1 MQICKNYEKE
11 KFQIYNSMLVNK
23 IISHNDQNYLI
34 LCINFSESYFKCIK
48 LYDKNG
54 IKIDINENFNL
65 NVGNRFPFQKLY
77 DNCLIHTKEESDKIL
92 EEYKIDDKNVL
103 RIFYELLS
111 MRGSNVNNV
120 NNNYNLFPQSSSENF
135 DLLPASRFQGGHFN
149 LHNVNFP
156 SEDVNM
162 DIVDNDIKSEISE
175 SSVSIENN
183 KYIGINNPNSN
194 PINSNLN
201 RVRGIH
207 NKFPHNNDA
216 KEIIPY
222 KIQPDNIDLNN
233 YNIIIE
239 NNLIKTIQSKSDENF
254 TVVFEAKMI
263 IEESSDKLKGFIS
276 NSILKVYTSMYNKD
290 IVNIIH
296 IHLNDTSEEISV
308 DSLFL
313 EKSEMSSDHK
323 NFKLDFTGKKLNY
336 KFIFRDF
343 KVF

>member
-1 MQICKNYEKE
+1 
-11 KFQIYNSMLVNK
+11 
-23 IISHNDQNYLI
+23 
-34 LCINFSESYFKCIK
+34 
-48 LYDKNG
+48 
-54 IKIDINENFNL
+54 L

-92 EEYKIDDKNVL
+92 DEFKKDDKNVL

-111 MRGSNVNNV
+111 LSSNRNDNLSLQRQQNSGEGYDLLPGSRFASGHFNALDANLNKANFISEDVDMDIVDGDEEIKSENEISENSVPVIGNNV
-120 NNNYNLFPQSSSENF
+120 NNNYVGMGNNGIQSTYYNNINPYPYPNPHPNTDTNANNYNF
-135 DLLPASRFQGGHFN
+135 NAPRIRGMYSRFIQ
-149 LHNVNFP
+149 
-156 SEDVNM
+156 
-162 DIVDNDIKSEISE
+162 
-175 SSVSIENN
+175 NN
-183 KYIGINNPNSN
+183 Q
-194 PINSNLN
+194 
-201 RVRGIH
+201 
-207 NKFPHNNDA
+207 D

-222 KIQPDNIDLNN
+222 KVQPDNIDLNN

-239 NNLIKTIQSKSDENF
+239 NNQIKTIQSKTDDNF

-263 IEESSDKLKGFIS
+263 KEQSSNQFKGLVS

-313 EKSEMSSDHK
+313 EKSEMASDHK
-323 NFKLDFTGKKLNY
+323 NFKLDVTGKKLNY

-343 KVF
+343 KVIN